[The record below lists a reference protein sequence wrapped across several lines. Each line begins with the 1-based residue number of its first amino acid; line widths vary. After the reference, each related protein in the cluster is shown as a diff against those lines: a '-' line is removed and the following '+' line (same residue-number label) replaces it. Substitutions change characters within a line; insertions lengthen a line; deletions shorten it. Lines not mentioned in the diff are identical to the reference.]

1 MIALRAAARHG
12 RALLVGGLVAGL
24 ALPELAL
31 TMRGTI
37 PTLAAALLFLA
48 ALRIGPRAA
57 VGALRDLPATL
68 ALVAGYQMVLPLAV
82 LAVLW
87 ATGTA
92 ATPLGTALVL
102 VAAGPSISGSPS
114 LAIMAGQNP
123 AAALRLLVAGT
134 AALPL
139 TILPVAWALPAL
151 GTGAEVVAT
160 AARLLAVI
168 ALAGALGFALHAR
181 LGARLTP
188 SRIASVDGLA
198 AILMAVI
205 VVGLMSAVGPAL
217 RAAPAVLGLW
227 LVVAFAVNL
236 GLQFAALRLLPRSP
250 DRPALAIVA
259 GNRNLALFL
268 VALPEPVTGPLMLFI
283 GAYQIP
289 MYLTPL
295 IMARAYRTSTTTE
308 GPA

>member
-1 MIALRAAARHG
+1 VLLIAG
-12 RALLVGGLVAGL
+12 LLAGL
-24 ALPELAL
+24 ALPEAALA
-31 TMRGTI
+31 MRQTI
-37 PTLAAALLFLA
+37 PVLVAALLFLA
-48 ALRIGPRAA
+48 AFRIGPRAA
-57 VGALRDLPATL
+57 FGVLGDLPGTL
-68 ALVAGYQMVLPLAV
+68 ALVAGYQLALPLAV
-82 LAVLW
+82 VAVLT

-102 VAAGPSISGSPS
+102 VAAGPAISGSPN
-114 LAIMAGQNP
+114 LAIMAGQDP
-123 AAALRLLVAGT
+123 AAALRLLIAGT

-151 GTGAEVVAT
+151 GSGAEVVGT

-168 ALAGALGFALHAR
+168 AVAGTAGFVLHAR

-188 SRIASVDGLA
+188 ERVGAVDGLA
-198 AILMAVI
+198 AILMAVV

-217 RAAPAVLGLW
+217 RTTPGVLALW
-227 LVVAFAVNL
+227 LAAAFAVNL
-236 GLQFAALRLLPRSP
+236 GLQFAALWLLPP
-250 DRPALAIVA
+250 GPARPALAIVA

-268 VALPEPVTGPLMLFI
+268 VALPPDVTGPLMLFI

-295 IMARAYRTSTTTE
+295 LMARAYRR
-308 GPA
+308 